1 MIKITLL
8 CLFYLCSIFLY
19 SNENIFASDA
29 ETVEK
34 SDTKVIT
41 MGIFPR
47 RNPSITT
54 LMFTPLAKY
63 LSDKLGRP
71 VKLVTPRY
79 FPDFWDKVEKNKYD
93 IVHYNQYHYVK
104 SHKEFGYKVILKN
117 IEQGKSTIA
126 GALIVRKDSGINK
139 ITDLKGKNIVFGGG
153 KKAMQSHIVAR
164 FLLLNSGL
172 KDSDYKWSYSSNPPN
187 AILSSFFK
195 QSDAAGAGDKVLNL
209 KVVKK
214 QIDTDEMKYL
224 LVGEQLPHLPWALN
238 KNISKKLHD
247 KIQNILL
254 DLIKTGAGRR
264 ILLKMRLDGFSKA
277 TDDEYNDHR
286 KIIKA
291 VLHENY

>member
-1 MIKITLL
+1 MTKKTLI
-8 CLFYLCSIFLY
+8 CLLYFFSLNLY
-19 SNENIFASDA
+19 SSTAIQVNKKIIL
-29 ETVEK
+29 EK
-34 SDTKVIT
+34 TDIKPLT

-47 RNPSITT
+47 RNPSIST

-63 LSDKLGRP
+63 LSEKLDRP

-79 FPDFWDKVEKNKYD
+79 FPDFWNKVKKNKYD

-117 IEQGKSTIA
+117 IEHGRPTIA
-126 GALIVRKDSGINK
+126 GAIIVRKDSGINK
-139 ITDLKGKNIVFGGG
+139 ITDLIGRKIVFGGG
-153 KKAMQSHIVAR
+153 QKAMQSHIIAR
-164 FLLLNSGL
+164 YLLLNAGL
-172 KDSDYKWSYSSNPPN
+172 KNSDYEWSYSSNPPN

-209 KVVKK
+209 KIVKK
-214 QIDTDEMKYL
+214 QIKTNEMKYL
-224 LVGEQLPHLPWALN
+224 LIGEQLPHLPWALN

-254 DLIKTGAGRR
+254 ELTKSDAGKQ
-264 ILLKMRLDGFSKA
+264 LLSKMRLDGFEKA
-277 TDDEYNDHR
+277 TDKEYNRHR